1 MVLGWMCS
9 SPVWRVAKVLSI
21 CAVLLGGTAGCF
33 KSGGDAQARR
43 IPPGTMKVIS
53 VEPIDRE
60 AVMAAS
66 GNNASAQ
73 VNLLPCGDFSSWWT
87 GAPAPNGLLPPD
99 GSRSLISR
107 TPEGAVRQEWTRPE
121 DSGKLKQRFRCQ
133 AVNLQ
138 AGTYHL
144 EIVAESIQRGGCM
157 VTLWR
162 EEGETYTMLPVEPIL
177 LVPGTS
183 AAKRYG
189 RTFTLGAPAKI
200 VVASEIPAGA
210 MPQTAV
216 HWIRWTLK
224 PAG

>member
-1 MVLGWMCS
+1 M
-9 SPVWRVAKVLSI
+9 
-21 CAVLLGGTAGCF
+21 
-33 KSGGDAQARR
+33 
-43 IPPGTMKVIS
+43 PPGTMKVIS

-60 AVMAAS
+60 AVMADS
-66 GNNASAQ
+66 GNNTSAQ
-73 VNLLPCGDFSSWWT
+73 VNLLPCSDFSNWWT

-107 TPEGAVRQEWTRPE
+107 APEGTVRQEWTRPE

-133 AVNLQ
+133 AVSLQ

-144 EIVAESIQRGGCM
+144 EIVAESDRKGGCM

-162 EEGETYTMLPVEPIL
+162 EEGETYTMLPVAPIL
-177 LVPGTS
+177 LVPGAS

-189 RTFTLGAPAKI
+189 RTFTLDAPAKI
-200 VVASEIPAGA
+200 VIASEIPAGA